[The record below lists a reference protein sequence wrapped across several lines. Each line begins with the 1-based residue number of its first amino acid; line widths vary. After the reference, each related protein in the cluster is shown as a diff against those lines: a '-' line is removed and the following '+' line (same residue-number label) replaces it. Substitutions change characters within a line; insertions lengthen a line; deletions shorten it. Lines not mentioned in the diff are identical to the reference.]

1 MIEILSQWHFSWVCI
16 LAGAVGGLVNAIAT
30 ADSFVL
36 PSISGRQVF
45 FASLKSVL
53 IGAFI
58 GFVVDTHPVFS
69 ALLGYSGMDVLQMLE
84 NKVRRRLSASTKDGD
99 ENA

>member
-1 MIEILSQWHFSWVCI
+1 
-16 LAGAVGGLVNAIAT
+16 VGGLINAIAT
-30 ADSFVL
+30 ADGFVL
-36 PSISGRQVF
+36 PSVSERKIF

-53 IGAFI
+53 IGAFV

-69 ALLGYSGMDVLQMLE
+69 ALLGYSGVDVLQMLE

-99 ENA
+99 GNA

>member
-1 MIEILSQWHFSWVCI
+1 MIEILSQWQFSWVCI

-30 ADSFVL
+30 ADCFVL
-36 PSISGRQVF
+36 PSVSGRKIF

-84 NKVRRRLSASTKDGD
+84 NKLRRRLLASTKDGD
-99 ENA
+99 DNA

>member
-1 MIEILSQWHFSWVCI
+1 MVEILSQWHFSWVCV
-16 LAGAVGGLVNAIAT
+16 LAGAMGGLINSIAY
-30 ADSFVL
+30 ADCFVL
-36 PSISGRQVF
+36 PSVSGRKIF

-69 ALLGYSGMDVLQMLE
+69 ALLGYSGTDVLKMIERKLKHQL
-84 NKVRRRLSASTKDGD
+84 NVDGEEGD
-99 ENA
+99 KNA

>member
-1 MIEILSQWHFSWVCI
+1 VVEMFSQWQFSWVCV
-16 LAGAVGGLVNAIAT
+16 LAGAIGGLINAIAS
-30 ADSFVL
+30 AECFVL
-36 PSISGRQVF
+36 PSVSGRKIF

-69 ALLGYSGMDVLQMLE
+69 ALLGYSGTDVLHMLE
-84 NKVRRRLSASTKDGD
+84 KKIRGNILAPKDGD

>member
-1 MIEILSQWHFSWVCI
+1 MIEMLSQWQFSWVCV
-16 LAGAVGGLVNAIAT
+16 LAGAIGGLVNAIAS
-30 ADSFVL
+30 ADCFVL
-36 PSISGRQVF
+36 PSVSGRKIF

-84 NKVRRRLSASTKDGD
+84 SKVRGRLMTTTKDGD